1 MEPSHPPLGRWKVSF
16 EVLQD
21 SGKRKLAP
29 VFLLLWPKNW
39 LALVNH
45 KDAPI
50 VGNFLQN
57 GEVFYAGS
65 SVRLP
70 SHLVFVQA
78 CLVSPPGFPS
88 FLEAIPFRWKVI
100 CSALDS
106 MDAEVPMRKS
116 ETPCKETDSPRSQRT
131 SAQC

>member
-45 KDAPI
+45 NDAPI

-65 SVRLP
+65 CVRLP
-70 SHLVFVQA
+70 GLSSSFCA
-78 CLVSPPGFPS
+78 SMFSFTTGFPLFPGGYS
-88 FLEAIPFRWKVI
+88 F
-100 CSALDS
+100 
-106 MDAEVPMRKS
+106 
-116 ETPCKETDSPRSQRT
+116 
-131 SAQC
+131 